1 VGLILSFALAVAFMI
16 IVVERRPWWVGLIA
30 TGCAVLFIYVVFSL
44 ILAIPL
50 PTGQLGLI

>member
-1 VGLILSFALAVAFMI
+1 MI